1 MYNTFNKNYQTR
13 PYQAMGFT
21 LIELMIVVAIIAIIL
36 TLALPVYSNYSIR
49 AKIGEAL
56 SVANAAKTAA
66 SSTCVEDRT
75 LTGLTL
81 ERAGHSFTASPYV
94 NSMTISG
101 ACVAPVIT
109 ITTHNLGL
117 TPDPVITLTGDF
129 PDGSGRVAWTCTA
142 NVSNIYVP
150 KECRS

>member
-1 MYNTFNKNYQTR
+1 MYNTFNDNYQTR

-49 AKIGEAL
+49 AKIGEGL
-56 SVANAAKTAA
+56 SVGNAAKTAT
-66 SSTCVEDRT
+66 SSTCVEDRS
-75 LTGLTL
+75 LTGLTI
-81 ERAGHSFTASPYV
+81 ERAGHSFTPSPYV
-94 NSMTISG
+94 NSMTITG

-109 ITTHNLGL
+109 ITTHNIGL
-117 TPDPVITLTGDF
+117 SPDPVVTLTGDF
-129 PDGSGRVAWTCTA
+129 PDGSGRVTWVCTSNVA
-142 NVSNIYVP
+142 NLYLP